1 MKSLTLNRTARVRY
15 VSSPRHNGSNN
26 PYRRPCRRH
35 KRIAATLV
43 EFAVV
48 CNVLFVS
55 IAACME
61 FTRLNMARNLVQDAA
76 YFAARTAIVP
86 GATAAEAEAEG
97 ERIMGAIF
105 NNGFTVTCNG
115 ITDETEEVSVRVAV
129 NLDEVAFF
137 TPMFLQ
143 GIEIESTANMKTE
156 RYSGYYQQ

>member
-1 MKSLTLNRTARVRY
+1 MKSLTLRRKTCFRSAGFARR
-15 VSSPRHNGSNN
+15 RGSND
-26 PYRRPCRRH
+26 PIQSTRRGP

-61 FTRLNMARNLVQDAA
+61 FTRMNMARNLVQDAA

-97 ERIMGAIF
+97 ERIMSAIF
-105 NNGFTVTCNG
+105 NNGYTVTCNA
-115 ITDETEEVSVRVAV
+115 ISDETEEVSVRVAV
-129 NLDEVAFF
+129 SLDEVAFF
-137 TPMFLQ
+137 VPMFLG